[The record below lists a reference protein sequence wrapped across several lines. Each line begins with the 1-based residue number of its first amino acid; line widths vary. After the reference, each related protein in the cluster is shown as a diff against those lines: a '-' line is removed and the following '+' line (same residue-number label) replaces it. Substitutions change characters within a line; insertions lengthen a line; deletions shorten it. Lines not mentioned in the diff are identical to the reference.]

1 MKVSTTAERLKTIM
15 QERNLKQVDILNAC
29 KPFSEKY
36 HIKVA
41 KNDLSQYI
49 SGKVEPK
56 QDKLSILSRALN
68 VNEVW
73 LMGYDVSSNM
83 HGWEKN
89 SQTIQPQAGDKSSH
103 LQDRHTTAVR
113 IPVLGDVAA
122 GIPISAIEDI
132 IDWEEITEQLAST
145 GEFFGLRIQGDSMA
159 PRICDGDVVIVRQQS
174 DAETGDI
181 VIVRVDHERAT
192 CKRLR
197 KYADGAV
204 ELISLNPS
212 YEPMFFAKEEL
223 DDDYVVIVGVVVE
236 LRGKL

>member
-1 MKVSTTAERLKTIM
+1 MKIW
-15 QERNLKQVDILNAC
+15 
-29 KPFSEKY
+29 
-36 HIKVA
+36 HIF
-41 KNDLSQYI
+41 NPEHDM
-49 SGKVEPK
+49 
-56 QDKLSILSRALN
+56 AL
-68 VNEVW
+68 
-73 LMGYDVSSNM
+73 
-83 HGWEKN
+83 
-89 SQTIQPQAGDKSSH
+89 
-103 LQDRHTTAVR
+103 
-113 IPVLGDVAA
+113 AA
-122 GIPISAIEDI
+122 GTKGFTPPAAGRGMRYWLGFLPSFWAD
-132 IDWEEITEQLAST
+132 
-145 GEFFGLRIQGDSMA
+145 
-159 PRICDGDVVIVRQQS
+159 DGDVVIVRQQS

>member
-1 MKVSTTAERLKTIM
+1 MFIEKNIKYLRTKNGMTLNDLAKYLGYKSLTTVQKWEVGIAQPPLKKVGEMAKLFK
-15 QERNLKQVDILNAC
+15 VDIDDFTNKDLQ
-29 KPFSEKY
+29 KP
-36 HIKVA
+36 
-41 KNDLSQYI
+41 L
-49 SGKVEPK
+49 P
-56 QDKLSILSRALN
+56 
-68 VNEVW
+68 
-73 LMGYDVSSNM
+73 
-83 HGWEKN
+83 
-89 SQTIQPQAGDKSSH
+89 
-103 LQDRHTTAVR
+103 LQDRRTTAVR

>member
-1 MKVSTTAERLKTIM
+1 MDTLGDRLRLLRLKM
-15 QERNLKQVDILNAC
+15 GLKQ
-29 KPFSEKY
+29 
-36 HIKVA
+36 
-41 KNDLSQYI
+41 
-49 SGKVEPK
+49 
-56 QDKLSILSRALN
+56 
-68 VNEVW
+68 NEVAEAIGVTKQN
-73 LMGYDVSSNM
+73 LYKYEKNIITNVPSDKIEALAKLYDSTPAYIM
-83 HGWEKN
+83 GWEDETGKAK
-89 SQTIQPQAGDKSSH
+89 QPLH